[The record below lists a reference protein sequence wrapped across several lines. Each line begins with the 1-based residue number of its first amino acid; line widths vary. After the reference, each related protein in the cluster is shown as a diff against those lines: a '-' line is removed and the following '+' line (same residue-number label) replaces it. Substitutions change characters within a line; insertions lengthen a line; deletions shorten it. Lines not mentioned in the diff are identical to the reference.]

1 MVLHL
6 DCHLLQSQK
15 NLKRTLIERY
25 PQQLV
30 RLIILHRALVD
41 QWFRF
46 IKVGVHQVIL
56 LFRKIIFQSIFV
68 ILIQDYYS
76 LQMEVG

>member
-30 RLIILHRALVD
+30 RLIILHRVLVN
-41 QWFRF
+41 QQFRF